1 MNSTILEGKLKG
13 NERRRRRRRRRKKKG
28 QYKMKDRKEKI

>member
-13 NERRRRRRRRRKKKG
+13 NERRRRRKKKG

>member
-13 NERRRRRRRRRKKKG
+13 NERRRRRKKKKG

>member
-13 NERRRRRRRRRKKKG
+13 NERRRRRRRKKKG

>member
-13 NERRRRRRRRRKKKG
+13 NERRRRRRKKKG